1 MAHKSKTLEL
11 ANALEKN
18 GDGCTCCAYASFE
31 CCCNAVWGSDY
42 TREAAAEIR
51 RLHEENVYLRD
62 VYVSLVKDR
71 GELFDELQKA
81 EAENERLRGD
91 LTRDGY
97 RKCADGQRTTQ
108 FCGLLDA
115 AVKAER
121 EACAKV
127 CDARVIGDHN
137 REDQEAKRCAEAI
150 RARGEQEQPK

>member
-11 ANALEKN
+11 ADALEKN

-51 RLHEENVYLRD
+51 RLHEEN
-62 VYVSLVKDR
+62 
-71 GELFDELQKA
+71 
-81 EAENERLRGD
+81 ERLR
-91 LTRDGY
+91 
-97 RKCADGQRTTQ
+97 
-108 FCGLLDA
+108 DA
-115 AVKAER
+115 VAKER

-137 REDQEAKRCAEAI
+137 REDQEAKRCAAAI
-150 RARGEQEQPK
+150 RARGEV